1 MNSVRDFLGDDHY
14 RCDDLFAL
22 AEQQVND
29 RDWAAARASHDA
41 FINAMGHHFTME
53 ESVLF
58 PAFEQASGSE
68 MGPSAVMR
76 HEHGQMRQLFAAME
90 DALQRKSVD
99 DYLGNSETLLILMR
113 QHNAKEEQI
122 LYPMCDRLL
131 AAQLAQLLQ
140 QMAESGAGSGA

>member
-22 AEQQVND
+22 AEQQVSD
-29 RDWAAARASHDA
+29 GAWEKARTSHDA
-41 FINAMGHHFTME
+41 FIHAVEHHFAME

-58 PAFEQASGSE
+58 PAFEEASGSE
-68 MGPSAVMR
+68 MGPTAVMR
-76 HEHGQMRQLFAAME
+76 HEHGQMRQLFSAME
-90 DALQRKSVD
+90 EALQQHNSN

-122 LYPMCDRLL
+122 LYPMCDRMLEP
-131 AAQLAQLLQ
+131 QLPELLQ
-140 QMAESGAGSGA
+140 RMAVTEGK

>member
-1 MNSVRDFLGDDHY
+1 MNSVRDYLGDDHF

-22 AEQQVND
+22 AEQHVAD
-29 RDWAAARASHDA
+29 CDWSKARVSHDA
-41 FINAMGHHFTME
+41 FIHAMEHHFAME

-58 PAFEQASGSE
+58 PAFEEASGSD
-68 MGPSAVMR
+68 MGPAAVMR

-90 DALQRKSVD
+90 EALKHQSAD

-122 LYPMCDRLL
+122 LYPMSDRMLAPRIPELL
-131 AAQLAQLLQ
+131 K
-140 QMAESGAGSGA
+140 QMDSI

>member
-22 AEQQVND
+22 AEQQVSD
-29 RDWAAARASHDA
+29 GEWATARTSHDA
-41 FINAMGHHFTME
+41 FINAMGRHFTME

-122 LYPMCDRLL
+122 LYPMSDRML
-131 AAQLAQLLQ
+131 APQLPELLQ
-140 QMAESGAGSGA
+140 RLADAGAN